1 MAGKSKSANEKRYKY
16 VYQTKNLVNDKTYI
30 GYHCTND
37 LSDGYIGCGCRS
49 LSYAKSSVKHGL
61 KSAFLRS
68 VVKHG
73 YENFKKEILS
83 FYDTVEE
90 CLEEEAFLVDKKWVN
105 AKDNY
110 NVKVGGVGNN
120 KHLLATTNE
129 EDEEIF
135 KEFMNGAYKE
145 DLCKKYNVSESV
157 IYRITKN
164 KDVSNRIVPLQK
176 HRVYINKWIKENSQF
191 YIEKYKNWEMT
202 KEEIN
207 KQIPFYLWRND
218 FLLGIEQNKKYV
230 CEDNFGN
237 KITFNTQKEISD
249 ILGVTI
255 HRTGFISVVE
265 GKYKQ
270 YKQYKFYYNA

>member
-1 MAGKSKSANEKRYKY
+1 MAAKSRSANDKTYKY
-16 VYQTKNLVNDKTYI
+16 VYQTKNLVNGKTYV

-37 LSDGYIGCGCRS
+37 LNDGYIGCGCRS
-49 LSYAKSSVKHGL
+49 LAYAKGIIKHGL

-105 AKDNY
+105 SKDNY
-110 NVKVGGVGNN
+110 NLKVGGDEPPN
-120 KHLLATTNE
+120 KTITSLEQE
-129 EDEEIF
+129 ELIF
-135 KEFMNGAYKE
+135 KEFMEGSYKE
-145 DLCKKYNVSESV
+145 ELCIKHNVSESV

-164 KDVSNRIVPLQK
+164 RDTTKRIVPVQK
-176 HRVYINKWIKENSQF
+176 HSLFIKDWIKENSKF

-202 KEEIN
+202 KDQIN
-207 KQIPFYLWRND
+207 KEIPFCLWKND
-218 FLLGIEQNKKYV
+218 FLLGVEQNKKYV
-230 CEDNFGN
+230 CEDKFGN

-249 ILGVTI
+249 ILGVMI
-255 HRTGFISVVE
+255 HRAGFISVVE